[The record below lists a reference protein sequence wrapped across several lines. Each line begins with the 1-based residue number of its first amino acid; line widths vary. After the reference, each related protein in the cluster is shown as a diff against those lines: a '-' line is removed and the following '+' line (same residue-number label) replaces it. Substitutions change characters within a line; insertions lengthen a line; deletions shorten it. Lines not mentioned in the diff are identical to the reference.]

1 MGDTIVTGECGTTP
15 MIVIWNTKNI
25 VDGAVKSEMTIT
37 KKLKQSVGTVCFS
50 PSGNYLAA
58 TCNDEDHTLVIY
70 DLKVLKELETNLTS
84 KKTGIVCSG
93 PLIKCLIFDTKF

>member
-25 VDGAVKSEMTIT
+25 VDGAIKSEMTIT

-58 TCNDEDHTLVIY
+58 TCNDENHTLVIY
-70 DLKVLKELETNLTS
+70 DLKVLK
-84 KKTGIVCSG
+84 
-93 PLIKCLIFDTKF
+93 